1 LSRWRDVQ
9 NTDPTAS
16 TQRTGRPQRRDQR
29 DMRKYLMLTM
39 ALGALIAVSVAG
51 LATGA
56 NKPVTVEAGNLVF
69 TFNGGFSPSK
79 LPKKKL
85 APISLSASGKI
96 ATKDGSHPPALKEV
110 VVKTDKNGAVNV
122 KGVPVCK
129 SGQLQSRDTRG
140 AEKACK
146 KAIIGKGT
154 TNVEIQFP
162 EQNPIPVSSKL
173 LVFNGG
179 KSGATTTF
187 FIHAY
192 ITVPTPAAI
201 VTTVKIKKT
210 KEGRYGLKSIAS
222 VPKIAG
228 GSGSVTSFSL
238 VINKKGVLLAKCP
251 DGKLQAHAT
260 SVFSDGTKASA
271 TIIRTCTGT

>member
-1 LSRWRDVQ
+1 
-9 NTDPTAS
+9 
-16 TQRTGRPQRRDQR
+16 
-29 DMRKYLMLTM
+29 MRKYLMLTM

-51 LATGA
+51 IATGA

-79 LPKKKL
+79 LPKKKM
-85 APISLSASGKI
+85 APINLAASGKI
-96 ATKDGSHPPALKEV
+96 ATKDGTHPPALKQVLLE
-110 VVKTDKNGAVNV
+110 TDKNGTVDV
-122 KGVPVCK
+122 QGVPVCK
-129 SGQLQSRDTRG
+129 SGQLQSRDTKG

-146 KAIIGKGT
+146 PAIIGTGT

-162 EQNPIPVSSKL
+162 EQNPIPVKSKL
-173 LVFNGG
+173 IVFNGG
-179 KSGATTTF
+179 KSGGTTTL

-201 VTTVKIKKT
+201 VTTVKIKKI
-210 KEGRYGLKSIAS
+210 KNGRYGLKSVATI
-222 VPKIAG
+222 PKIAG

-238 VINKKGVLLAKCP
+238 NVGKQKVLLAKCP

-260 SVFSDGTKASA
+260 SVFADGTKASA